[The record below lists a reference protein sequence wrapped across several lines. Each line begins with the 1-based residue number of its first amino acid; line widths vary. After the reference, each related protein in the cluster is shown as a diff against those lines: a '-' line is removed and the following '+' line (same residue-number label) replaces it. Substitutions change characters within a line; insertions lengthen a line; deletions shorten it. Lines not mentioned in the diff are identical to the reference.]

1 MGRWRRHVDPSVA
14 RGNWTLEEDEKL
26 MKEHETLGAKWAVIA
41 REIEGRTAQQCRARF
56 YQLRQI
62 QRDEEEEEKKKKK
75 TADGEENDG
84 EKKEEEKEQQNQEK
98 KRKKRK
104 TSAEENT
111 DSSNENNN
119 NINNKEKKNKKKIN
133 ANDAKIVVA
142 KGSFLSEAFP
152 TITA

>member
-75 TADGEENDG
+75 KTADGEENDG
-84 EKKEEEKEQQNQEK
+84 EKKEEEKEKDEC
-98 KRKKRK
+98 
-104 TSAEENT
+104 
-111 DSSNENNN
+111 
-119 NINNKEKKNKKKIN
+119 
-133 ANDAKIVVA
+133 
-142 KGSFLSEAFP
+142 
-152 TITA
+152 